1 MNFEERKRNHNKNKS
16 LSIVLWWQLILCLL
30 NPQLLKQCSKYYRKH
45 SGDNFHDIDF
55 TTKVCMKKKSYFQQ
69 IDPFNLSVVGD
80 ADENMRIKYWG
91 WENKRMKN
99 LGWTIRQ
106 CNIFFLIQTLW
117 LRFKVLILQRQHSHI
132 PLYVCWLCYVP
143 ISIFLSFTPVLS
155 INTNASR
162 TLKFLRFCTQNTR
175 ETFKSAS
182 LCEP

>member
-1 MNFEERKRNHNKNKS
+1 MTLTLLLKSAWKKNHTSKNF
-16 LSIVLWWQLILCLL
+16 IPLICLL
-30 NPQLLKQCSKYYRKH
+30 LGMQ
-45 SGDNFHDIDF
+45 
-55 TTKVCMKKKSYFQQ
+55 MKIWGS
-69 IDPFNLSVVGD
+69 NTE
-80 ADENMRIKYWG
+80 DENTG
-91 WENKRMKN
+91 MKN

-132 PLYVCWLCYVP
+132 PLYVGMYICWLCYVP

>member
-1 MNFEERKRNHNKNKS
+1 
-16 LSIVLWWQLILCLL
+16 
-30 NPQLLKQCSKYYRKH
+30 
-45 SGDNFHDIDF
+45 
-55 TTKVCMKKKSYFQQ
+55 
-69 IDPFNLSVVGD
+69 
-80 ADENMRIKYWG
+80 
-91 WENKRMKN
+91 MKN
-99 LGWTIRQ
+99 LEDEKLGMNNLTMQ
-106 CNIFFLIQTLW
+106 YIFFLIQTLW

-182 LCEP
+182 LYDPKVYKQEDPQKVTFVLHIWLRNHFSMYLNLLLYVFLVQPFIQKIENVLRFSKNSKKTESESIQSILVSTEI

>member
-1 MNFEERKRNHNKNKS
+1 M
-16 LSIVLWWQLILCLL
+16 
-30 NPQLLKQCSKYYRKH
+30 KQCSKYYRKH

-55 TTKVCMKKKSYFQQ
+55 TTKVCMKKNSYFQQ
-69 IDPFNLSVVGD
+69 IDPFNLSVAGN

-91 WENKRMKN
+91 WKYRDEK
-99 LGWTIRQ
+99 LGMNNPTMQYI
-106 CNIFFLIQTLW
+106 FLIQTLW

-182 LCEP
+182 LYEP